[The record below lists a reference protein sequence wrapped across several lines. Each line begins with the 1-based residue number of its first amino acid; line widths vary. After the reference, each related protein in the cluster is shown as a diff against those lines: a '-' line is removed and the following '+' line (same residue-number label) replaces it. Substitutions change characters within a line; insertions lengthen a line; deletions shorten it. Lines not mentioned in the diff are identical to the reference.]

1 MKAAVAQQ
9 PIATSIDAA
18 SMSFYNYSE
27 GIFDDPKCG
36 TSLNHATLVVGY
48 GAEYST
54 GKEYWIMKNSWG
66 TYWGDEG
73 YIKILITDD
82 KVGICGIQE

>member
-36 TSLNHATLVVGY
+36 TSLNHATLIVGY
-48 GAEYST
+48 GAAAAPVCTTVYE
-54 GKEYWIMKNSWG
+54 
-66 TYWGDEG
+66 DECTTVN
-73 YIKILITDD
+73 Y
-82 KVGICGIQE
+82 